1 MSRRRGQSDPRIQL
15 FTVVQHIY
23 IMHTLVKGDLVA
35 CYITNTDVI
44 EQLLMWGI
52 VLEVTETLQD
62 VLVLDNLGNTSWY
75 PIHRWTTLTVN
86 AKPLIEIEGFL
97 A

>member
-1 MSRRRGQSDPRIQL
+1 M
-15 FTVVQHIY
+15 Y
-23 IMHTLVKGDLVA
+23 TLVKGDLVA

-75 PIHRWTTLTVN
+75 PIHRWTTLSTN
-86 AKPLIEIEGFL
+86 TKPLIEIEGFL

>member
-1 MSRRRGQSDPRIQL
+1 
-15 FTVVQHIY
+15 
-23 IMHTLVKGDLVA
+23 MHTLVKGDLVA

-75 PIHRWTTLTVN
+75 PIHRWTTLTMN